1 MTVAIATELS
11 TGTWAIDPVHSSVNF
26 SVRHL
31 MVSKVR
37 GHFGVFSGAI
47 TVAEDG
53 TPSVSA
59 EIDVTS
65 LSTGN
70 DQRDAHV
77 KSADFFD
84 AEKFPT
90 ATFRSTAV
98 RANGDDYV
106 VDGDFT
112 LKGITKPVSLALEF
126 NGDLYSCDHYV
137 YPRWKLGNVMNKALG
152 DMVMSP
158 EQRAFGQKKE
168 TTLPRQC
175 RECPVKFACHGE
187 CPKHRFMRT
196 AEGEP
201 GLNYLCPSYKH
212 FFAHVDKPMKVMAE
226 LLRRERAPAEIMR
239 LYRENL
245 PLAPAS
251 LDIAPKAPGRND
263 PCPCGSGK
271 KFKQCHGA

>member
-1 MTVAIATELS
+1 MTVATATELS

-59 EIDVTS
+59 DIDVTS

-77 KSADFFD
+77 KSADFLD
-84 AEKFPT
+84 VEKFPT

-112 LKGITKPVSLALEF
+112 LKGITKPISLALEF
-126 NGDLYSCDHYV
+126 NGV
-137 YPRWKLGNVMNKALG
+137 NPGMGNGRVAGFEASVVLNRK
-152 DMVMSP
+152 D
-158 EQRAFGQKKE
+158 FG
-168 TTLPRQC
+168 
-175 RECPVKFACHGE
+175 
-187 CPKHRFMRT
+187 
-196 AEGEP
+196 
-201 GLNYLCPSYKH
+201 
-212 FFAHVDKPMKVMAE
+212 VDIE
-226 LLRRERAPAEIMR
+226 
-239 LYRENL
+239 L
-245 PLAPAS
+245 PLETGGVVVGDKVTITLEIEAGEQA
-251 LDIAPKAPGRND
+251 
-263 PCPCGSGK
+263 
-271 KFKQCHGA
+271 